1 MASEE
6 LRAVFSA
13 VETISETLD
22 KIGHSVSSLQS
33 DFTQLDASMSG
44 NTAVSQAHETQLE
57 GLGSTIDDVAD
68 ELDRASAALMQMTGA
83 QQVNVASAATQSGAM
98 EIAANA
104 IDEAGDEAMTT
115 AAQMGVLDTVMKELS
130 LSGSALSVNIGAFNV
145 SLRNLAPLVPIA
157 ASMGSVVTVMGAF
170 ISSLGAATVALGAFT
185 AGGAIGFME
194 DMQNEFDGLTNS
206 AETLQA
212 VMGGIRDLF
221 AEAMEPLTTAEDT
234 QFFVNLVE
242 GSADLLNRLAQA
254 IDQMRGVFMPLFSG
268 FAGIINS
275 EFDDVANGIKDM
287 MTIMT
292 PILLDTFEWFMVKLP
307 DALRFMARVT
317 ADLVGPVG
325 NLGNSVLSLLTS
337 IIETATAIF
346 QGLAPAMAVA
356 LDVATAVID
365 VFNVLSNGILQA
377 TLFMGGLILAANKFV
392 GIANT
397 MANVGIT
404 MAQQFRNFASAAGS
418 LRGGFSMVGDAL
430 ANQNSHLAALGKVL
444 MGNMTLAEAS
454 GQVHKDLADDI
465 KEAAEEVEDLEN
477 ELSTLER
484 QYARLTAVVEG
495 RSLGEVM
502 SDDMSD
508 AADAAAEASDE
519 VARNTNKMVDGLDGV
534 VDTGS
539 GFADVDTGQFLSDDD
554 VAKSAQFAEIN
565 RELGTSFDQ
574 IGESVRNMPRS
585 LAMEPEEVIGKDVF
599 SGFSGRATGSIEDLA
614 DDVDEAFDKEFA
626 RALETGADFEDVQFF
641 PQAGMFADEM
651 SDDFSELDEVST
663 PAIDRIKSKFS
674 GAGETI
680 AGVGSTIEGGLRSA
694 GSSFARFSNNVA
706 ARMNK
711 VARSAFEAMDTAQ
724 LAVREGVA
732 VMRNRFEQAGG
743 ATGILNNALDR
754 SKNATDGLVQSLK
767 NGFVWMKNMGIAAL
781 GAAKR
786 MLIQAGSAI
795 RTAASNIFLAFAQ
808 GGVIAGFKAMAATA
822 WGAVAALG
830 GVIAGALTTAVT
842 FVAGLIPA
850 TLSVGTALNVAFA
863 GIPALL
869 GLIAIAA
876 GAVVGIL
883 GNMDGITSGVKGA
896 FDGLK
901 NVLAQIGN
909 SLLKVGVPTWNLF
922 VDIMEAILSPVF
934 AIIDGFKMIG
944 RELGIISG
952 EGGGLA
958 GVLDVLLGGF
968 DALMAAVGAFASF
981 LMPVFTVIGDII
993 YSAFIIPFK
1002 IVAGTI
1008 HLVKAIIA
1016 TLFQLLMDNVP
1027 FLQEFVNILVNGFN
1041 QFMDLVASIP
1051 QLFNRAF
1058 SMAADIVDGIMDFI
1072 MDMVQP
1078 VVDTINKVIGASNT
1092 VLGTDFD
1099 KLTVEREGRDVSE
1112 SLAGA
1117 KTSAEE
1123 VRENVRRGEEEP
1135 GDDVTT
1141 EPNVNLSL
1149 EDSVEN
1155 NIEMQADPEDK
1166 AQMSRIAK
1174 DALEEA
1180 NSFARRQQGGQ

>member
-22 KIGHSVSSLQS
+22 KIGHSVSSLQT
-33 DFTQLDASMSG
+33 DFTQLDAAMSG

-57 GLGSTIDDVAD
+57 GLGSTIDDVAG

-83 QQVNVASAATQSGAM
+83 QQVNVASAATQTGAM

-157 ASMGSVVTVMGAF
+157 ASMGSVVTVAGAF
-170 ISSLGAATVALGAFT
+170 VSAIGAATVALGAFT
-185 AGGAIGFME
+185 AGGAIAFME
-194 DMQNEFDGLTNS
+194 DMQEQFDGLTNS
-206 AETLQA
+206 AETLEA

-221 AEAMEPLTTAEDT
+221 AEAMEPLTTAADS

-242 GSADLLNRLAQA
+242 GAADLLNRLAQA
-254 IDQMRGVFMPLFSG
+254 IDQMRGTFMPLFSG
-268 FAGIINS
+268 FADIINA
-275 EFDDVANGIKDM
+275 EFDNVANGIEDM
-287 MTIMT
+287 METMG
-292 PILLDTFEWFMVKLP
+292 PILLETFAWFMQKLP

-317 ADLVGPVG
+317 QDLVGPIG

-337 IIETATAIF
+337 IIESATAIF
-346 QGLAPAMAVA
+346 QGLAPAFAVA
-356 LDVATAVID
+356 LDLSTALID
-365 VFNVLSNGILQA
+365 VFNTLSNGVLQA
-377 TLFMGGLILAANKFV
+377 TLFVGGLILAANKFV

-397 MANVGIT
+397 MANFGIT
-404 MAQQFRNFASAAGS
+404 MAQQFRNFASAAGN
-418 LRGGFSMVGDAL
+418 LRGGLSLVGDAM
-430 ANQNSHLAALGKVL
+430 ANQNSHLVALGKVL
-444 MGNMTLAEAS
+444 TGNMALADAS
-454 GQVHKDLADDI
+454 GQTHKDLADDI
-465 KEAAEEVEDLEN
+465 REAAEEVEDLEN

-502 SDDMSD
+502 SDDMQD

-519 VARNTNKMVDGLDGV
+519 VTRNTNKMVDGLDGV

-554 VAKSAQFAEIN
+554 VAKTAQFADIN

-585 LAMEPEEVIGKDVF
+585 LAMEPEEVIGRDVF
-599 SGFSGRATGSIEDLA
+599 SGFSGRATDDVASLA

-626 RALETGADFEDVQFF
+626 RALDTGDKFEDVQFF

-651 SDDFSELDEVST
+651 SDDMSELDEVAT
-663 PAIDRIKSKFS
+663 PAIDRIKSRFS
-674 GAGETI
+674 GAGDAVSSVTDRI
-680 AGVGSTIEGGLRSA
+680 GGALRT
-694 GSSFARFSNNVA
+694 GGRKFARFSNNVA
-706 ARMNK
+706 ARMNN

-724 LAVREGVA
+724 LAVRESVA
-732 VMRNRFEQAGG
+732 VMRQKWKSAGG
-743 ATGILNNALDR
+743 ATGILTNALDR
-754 SKNATDGLVQSLK
+754 SKNATNGLVESMK
-767 NGFVWMKNMGIAAL
+767 GAFVWMKNMGIAAL

-786 MLIQAGSAI
+786 MLIQAGSAVK
-795 RTAASNIFLAFAQ
+795 TAASNIFLAFAQ
-808 GGVIAGFKAMAATA
+808 GGVVAGFKAIGATA

-830 GVIAGALTTAVT
+830 GVIASALTTAVT
-842 FVAGLIPA
+842 FVAKLIPA
-850 TLSVGTALNVAFA
+850 TLSVGTALNAAFV

-883 GNMDGITSGVKGA
+883 GNMDNITSSAKGA

-901 NVLAQIGN
+901 NAISAIGN

-922 VDIMEAILSPVF
+922 VDILEAILAPVF
-934 AIIDGFKMIG
+934 AVIDGFKMIG
-944 RELGIISG
+944 RELGIISD
-952 EGGGLA
+952 EGGGLM
-958 GVLDVLLGGF
+958 GIVNSLFKGF
-968 DALMAAVGAFASF
+968 DMLMAAVGGFMEF
-981 LMPVFTVIGDII
+981 LQPIFSVIGTLI
-993 YSAFIIPFK
+993 YQSLIIPFK

-1008 HLVKAIIA
+1008 HLVKAIVA
-1016 TLFQLLMDNVP
+1016 TLFQFLLDNVP
-1027 FLQEFVNILVNGFN
+1027 FLQEFVDILVSGFN
-1041 QFMDLVASIP
+1041 EFMNLVASIP
-1051 QLFNRAF
+1051 QLFSSAF
-1058 SMAADIVDGIMDFI
+1058 SMAADIVDDIMDFI
-1072 MDMVQP
+1072 MDMVEP
-1078 VVDTINKVIGASNT
+1078 VVDTINKVIEGSNK

-1099 KLTVEREGRDVSE
+1099 KLTVEREGRDVSR

-1117 KTSAEE
+1117 QTSAAE
-1123 VRENVRRGEEEP
+1123 VRENVRSDAEEP
-1135 GDDVTT
+1135 GDDVAT
-1141 EPNVNLSL
+1141 EPNVNLTL

-1155 NIEMQADPEDK
+1155 NIDVDARPEDK
-1166 AQMSRIAK
+1166 AQFSRIAK